1 MKCCD
6 IISGML
12 NRKIEFQRQ
21 VTAPTSSGG
30 ETVAWSTYANAW
42 AHIKPMTGSEKLKFD
57 RLGFEQMMKVI
68 IRYRGDL
75 TTLDKV
81 VYRSEQYQIRSIVNI
96 EEADQWLEIMMEKG
110 VAQ

>member
-6 IISGML
+6 LTAGML
-12 NRKIEFQRQ
+12 NRKIDFQRQ
-21 VTAPTSSGG
+21 VTAPTASGG
-30 ETVAWSTYANAW
+30 ETVVWSSYATAW
-42 AHIKPMTGSEKLKFD
+42 AHIKPMTGSEKIKFD
-57 RLGFEQMMKVI
+57 RLGFEQMMKVV
-68 IRYRGDL
+68 IRFRPDL

-81 VYRSEQYQIRSIVNI
+81 VYRGNQYQIRSIVNI